1 MYLKSLEIMGF
12 KSFPDRTLIRFG
24 EGMTAIV
31 GPNGSGK
38 SNISDAI
45 RWVLGEQSSKALRG
59 SKMEDVIFNGS
70 EKRPPQGFAE
80 VTLTIDNSDGHF
92 KLDYDEIAVTRRYY
106 RSGDSDFFINR
117 KPVRLRDIHELFMD
131 TGLGRDGYAMVGQ
144 GRIDDILSQKSE
156 DRREIFEEASGIS
169 RFRYRKEEAERKLAG
184 TEDNLVRLRD
194 IIGEMENRVEP
205 LAKQAEKAKKFL
217 LIRDELRGLEID
229 RWMEEADRIR
239 EKSAKAAGDLE
250 ITRFQ
255 LEECRRDLESLYAE
269 SERRAESFRENEVAV
284 QRLRTELSEKESH
297 LSELRSAAALL
308 QSEANHYAASAARSR
323 EELTSGESRKT
334 EIEAE
339 ILTVRETLAAASR
352 VREDTEA
359 AIREASE
366 KAAEL
371 LRSADDLNNRID
383 ALRARET
390 ELRGSAA
397 LAGSDAAGAEASRAA
412 LSERAADATAA
423 AENTHKRILSVEAE
437 IKEKQG
443 VRTENETRLSEIMN
457 IINGHGLR
465 IASREKRMNSLTE
478 KVNALRIELD
488 TQKEKHRLLTEMEKD
503 FEGYSKGVRL
513 LMRESER
520 GGLSGIHGT
529 VGSLIS
535 VDDEYAVAV
544 ESVLGNALQNVITVD
559 EKAAKGA
566 MLYLKRTDSG
576 RATFLPISTIRPT
589 GLEAKGL
596 DREAGFI
603 GIASELV
610 SADAKYRD
618 VVSYLLGRTAVVDH
632 IDSAIAVARKFKHS
646 FRIVTLDG
654 QIVNA
659 GGSMTGGSSVR
670 GAGIL
675 SRANELKRI
684 AEAIQAL
691 EADLERDTAALA
703 EARREYDLSVYEL
716 DAARAE
722 QRSCEDGLLSVN
734 SHLSQLGVLKDGLLY
749 EHERLQ
755 SEAEACLEKIRESE
769 ENAGALAAAAA
780 GYTAE
785 ADSLAEE
792 IARLTEG
799 RLVAFETQ
807 NSVSDEMRRL
817 QEKLYADTAA
827 ETAASSRLSELS
839 SVRDLLSEDK
849 SKQEQIIARAEA
861 ERDILLARA
870 ADKEKETEAFAA
882 ELNAVRESISK
893 TDAARLVIEQ
903 ERTQCEKRLR
913 EKNDDATRLEGLCI
927 RLETLKSA
935 SDEEEKVLS
944 DRLWEN
950 YELTIGEAQTMRHPI
965 ENMQETVARISHL
978 KAQKRGLGEVNV
990 NAVEEYEALRERYD
1004 FYCGQRDDVEKARD
1018 DLMRIIGEITGEMK
1032 TIFADAFRQINENFK
1047 VTFSEMFGGGYAEL
1061 FLEDPE
1067 DILNCG
1073 IEIKAQPPG
1082 KSMKAIS
1089 LLSGG
1094 EKAFVAIALHF
1105 AILKVRPTTFCVLDE
1120 IETALDEANVNRFAH
1135 FVREMSK
1142 AVQFIL
1148 ITHRRGTMEESD
1160 ILYGVTQQQGVT
1172 RVLTLDMA
1180 KAEKEFNIK

>member
-70 EKRPPQGFAE
+70 EKRAPQGFAE
-80 VTLTIDNSDGHF
+80 VTLTIDNSDGRF
-92 KLDYDEIAVTRRYY
+92 KLDFDEIAVTRRYY

-184 TEDNLVRLRD
+184 TEDNLIRLRD
-194 IIGEMENRVEP
+194 IIGEMETRVEP

-229 RWMEEADRIR
+229 RWMEESDRIR
-239 EKSAKAAGDLE
+239 EKSAKAAGNLE

-255 LEECRRDLESLYAE
+255 LEECRRALDVLYAE
-269 SERRAESFRENEVAV
+269 SESRAEAFRQNEIAV
-284 QRLRTELSEKESH
+284 QTLRNGLSEMEAR
-297 LSELRSAAALL
+297 LAELRNAAALL
-308 QSEANHYAASAARSR
+308 HSEAGHYASNAARSR
-323 EELTSGESRKT
+323 EELNAGASRKAEVEK
-334 EIEAE
+334 EIE
-339 ILTVRETLAAASR
+339 TVRKELAAAR
-352 VREDTEA
+352 AVREETES
-359 AIREASE
+359 AIREASAR
-366 KAAEL
+366 AAEL
-371 LRSADDLNNRID
+371 LRSADDLNMRID
-383 ALRARET
+383 ALRARES
-390 ELRGSAA
+390 ELRGAAA

-412 LSERAADATAA
+412 LSERAKDATAA
-423 AENTHKRILSVEAE
+423 AENTHARILSVEGE
-437 IKEKQG
+437 IKEKNALKA
-443 VRTENETRLSEIMN
+443 ENETKLSEIMN

-488 TQKEKHRLLTEMEKD
+488 TTRERQRLLAEMEKD

-513 LMRESER
+513 VMRECER
-520 GGLSGIHGT
+520 GGLSGIYGT

-544 ESVLGNALQNVITVD
+544 ESVLGGALQNVIT
-559 EKAAKGA
+559 ENERAAKGA
-566 MLYLKRTDSG
+566 MLYLKRTDAG
-576 RATFLPISTIRPT
+576 RATFLPVSTIRPT
-589 GLEAKGL
+589 PLEAKGL
-596 DREAGFI
+596 SGEPGYI

-610 SADAKYRD
+610 SCDKTYKD
-618 VVSYLLGRTAVVDH
+618 IVSYLLGRTCVVDH
-632 IDSAIAVARKFKHS
+632 IDSAIAIARKYRHS

-654 QIVNA
+654 QMVNA

-675 SRANELKRI
+675 SRANELKRL
-684 AEAIQAL
+684 ADRLSML
-691 EADLERDTAALA
+691 EADCEKESAALA

-722 QRSCEDGLLSVN
+722 QRTCEDSLLSVQ
-734 SHLSQLGVLKDGLLY
+734 STLSQLGILKDGLLS
-749 EHERLQ
+749 EHARLQ
-755 SEAEACLEKIRESE
+755 GEAEACLAKIRESE
-769 ENAGALAAAAA
+769 QSAGELSAAVEK
-780 GYTAE
+780 YTAE
-785 ADSLAEE
+785 ADGLAEE
-792 IARLTEG
+792 ISRLTVG
-799 RLVAFETQ
+799 RLAASETQ
-807 NSVSDEMRRL
+807 TSVSDEMQRL
-817 QEKLYADTAA
+817 QEKLYADSAA
-827 ETAASSRLSELS
+827 ENAANAKLSELIS
-839 SVRDLLSEDK
+839 LVDLLGEDRT
-849 SKQEQIIARAEA
+849 KQEQIIARAEA
-861 ERDILLARA
+861 ERDELLARA
-870 ADKEKETEAFAA
+870 AEKETEVSAFAA
-882 ELNAVRESISK
+882 TLAEKRSAISEG
-893 TDAARLVIEQ
+893 DAARLEIERA
-903 ERTQCEKRLR
+903 RTECDKRLR
-913 EKNDDATRLEGLCI
+913 DKNDEATRLEGLCI
-927 RLETLKSA
+927 RLETVKGA
-935 SDEEEKVLS
+935 AEEEEKVLS

-950 YELTIGEAQTMRHPI
+950 YELTIGEAQTMRRPI
-965 ENMQETVARISHL
+965 ENMQETVSRISHL

-990 NAVEEYEALRERYD
+990 NAVEEYEQLRERYD
-1004 FYCGQRDDVEKARD
+1004 FFCGQRYDVEKARD
-1018 DLMRIIGEITGEMK
+1018 DLLGVIGEITDEMK
-1032 TIFADAFRQINENFK
+1032 TIFADSFKKINENFK
-1047 VTFSEMFGGGYAEL
+1047 ETFTEMFGGGYAEL
-1061 FLEDPE
+1061 SLEDPE

-1135 FVREMSK
+1135 FVREMSST
-1142 AVQFIL
+1142 VQFIL